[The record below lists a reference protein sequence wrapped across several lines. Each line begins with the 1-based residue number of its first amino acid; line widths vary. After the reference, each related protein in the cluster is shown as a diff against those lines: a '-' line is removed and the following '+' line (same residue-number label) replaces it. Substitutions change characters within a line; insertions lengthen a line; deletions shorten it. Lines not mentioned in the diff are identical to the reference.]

1 LQIITQSIRRP
12 VTVSMFFIGIAFL
25 GLFAFTQLGID
36 LLPNINIPHLLVQT
50 TFPNATPEEVE
61 KQITEPLESAIGT
74 VTGVKKVVSVS
85 KEGISVISAD
95 FVWGTDMK
103 YALLSLRE
111 KLDNMSFA
119 LPREAGRPT
128 IIRSDPSASPII
140 TLVLAPSRSIKSIT
154 STKSSIQNPESRNKH
169 SYYNLTTPN
178 HFDPAQSFNELQ
190 YVDHDSDRQDI
201 QRLIDLKEAGR
212 ILFKRRFE
220 QIDGVAQAV
229 ITGGLEREILIQADP
244 SKLNLYNLSFGDI
257 ESALTSS
264 NLNMPAGSI
273 MKGLFR
279 YSLRTLGEFQN
290 ASDIEKT
297 IVKKN
302 PDGNTI
308 LIKDIAVVTENFKER
323 EGLTRFNGSEAVGIL
338 IYKEPDAN
346 TVSIAQ
352 LVKETIESLKKDYPE
367 FSLLVVSDHSG
378 FIEQAISNVKQE
390 IFYGGIL
397 AVIVLFFFLGNIRHI
412 FIIGITI
419 PAALVLTILLLYL
432 FNINFNIISLGG
444 LAVGIGML
452 LDNAI
457 IVIEN
462 NTRYREMGEK
472 NRSAVIIGTKEVSMP
487 IIASTLTTIAVFLP
501 LIFVRGIAGELFR
514 DQSYAIAFSLTASI
528 ITALTLIPM
537 LDSRDSF
544 QLVKN
549 PEKYLNENLFIEPA
563 KKKNIFG
570 KFFYWIVFPFKIL
583 IKSILFIFG
592 FLYVRIGI
600 FLKKRLAFFFNAV
613 EIFLKH
619 TIEKYERLLEWSL
632 NNKKTVLIVTL
643 GLIVLTVLA
652 VIDIKKEFIPQGDL
666 DEFIVE
672 FDFPPGTSLRGN
684 AELTSKIEKA
694 VLSLPNITSVV
705 SNIGRVN
712 EFDFLNKEQVSVNK
726 TNLVIKLDSYE
737 NYRDVQSKLRSIFND
752 IKGINYAFKEVKTS
766 YSMIINPSEND
777 IAVKI
782 KNKDID
788 KAYNKAEQLLSKLN
802 SAQISGLKEL
812 RIGVERG
819 NPEYT
824 IIIDREKCLAYGVSI
839 REVANQ
845 ISVMTKG
852 KVATYFS
859 DFDKKVGVNIKSKDD
874 TGTDLQAVLENFI
887 ITGKSKIP
895 IRNLVE
901 YNFGYN
907 YNEIWRE
914 DQSRLLFLYAKVDG
928 ESIDNVIEKIENEI
942 SKMPKSTGEIISV
955 GGINEEMEDA
965 FSALYIA
972 LIISIMLMYIV
983 LASEFESFLYPF
995 IILFSVPLGLIGG
1008 ILLLY
1013 LLGESIS
1020 IISIMG
1026 LLILIGIADN
1036 DAVVKLEF
1044 ILRKRE
1050 EGLSVKDAILKAGKD
1065 RFRPIVLNSFTVIF
1079 GLIPMMIGIGAAT
1092 QLRVS
1097 LSLAVVGGLV
1107 TSTFLTLII
1116 IPVLYSYADKFSKKK
1131 NNF

>member
-1 LQIITQSIRRP
+1 LQISTTSIRRP

-25 GLFAFTQLGID
+25 GIFAFTQLGID
-36 LLPNINIPHLLVQT
+36 LLPNINVPHLLVQT
-50 TFPNATPEEVE
+50 TYPNATPEEVE
-61 KQITEPLESAIGT
+61 KQITEPLESAVGT
-74 VTGVKKVVSVS
+74 VPGIKKITSVS
-85 KEGISVISAD
+85 KEGLSVIGAD

-128 IIRSDPSASPII
+128 IIRSDPSATPIM
-140 TLVLAPSRSIKSIT
+140 TLVLAPASSIKS
-154 STKSSIQNPESRNKH
+154 QQSR
-169 SYYNLTTPN
+169 
-178 HFDPAQSFNELQ
+178 LQ
-190 YVDHDSDRQDI
+190 YVDHTSDYEEI
-201 QRLIDLKEAGR
+201 KRLIDLKEAGR

-229 ITGGLEREILIQADP
+229 ITGGLEREILIQVDP
-244 SKLNLYNLSFGDI
+244 AKLNLYNITFDDV
-257 ESALTSS
+257 ERALTSS

-279 YSLRTLGEFQN
+279 YSLRTLGEFQ
-290 ASDIEKT
+290 SPKDIEKT

-302 PDGNTI
+302 LNGSSI
-308 LIKDIAVVTENFKER
+308 LIKDIADVAENFKER
-323 EGLTRFNGSEAVGIL
+323 EGLTRYNGSEAIGIL

-352 LVKETIESLKKDYPE
+352 LVKETINSLHKEYPE
-367 FSLLVVSDHSG
+367 YSLLVVSDQSS
-378 FIEQAISNVKQE
+378 FIDQAISNVKQE

-419 PAALVLTILLLYL
+419 PASLVITILLLYL

-462 NTRYREMGEK
+462 NTRYREMGES
-472 NRSAVIIGTKEVSMP
+472 NRAAVVKGTKEVSMP

-501 LIFVRGIAGELFR
+501 LIFVRGVAGELFR
-514 DQSYAIAFSLTASI
+514 DQSYAIAFSLMASI

-537 LDSRDSF
+537 LDSRENFRLIKD
-544 QLVKN
+544 
-549 PEKYLNENLFIEPA
+549 PEKFSRGYLLIEPS
-563 KKKNIFG
+563 KKKNLIS
-570 KFFYWIVFPFKIL
+570 KFFFWILFPFKFF
-583 IKSILFIFG
+583 IKSIIYILG
-592 FLYVRIGI
+592 LLYLKIGSV
-600 FLKKRLAFFFNAV
+600 LKKRLEFFFNAV
-613 EIFLKH
+613 DRFLKY
-619 TIEKYERLLEWSL
+619 TIVKYEKLLEWSL
-632 NNKKTVLIVTL
+632 NNRKTVLVTTFT
-643 GLIVLTVLA
+643 LIAITVLA
-652 VIDIKKEFIPQGDL
+652 LMNMKKEFIPQGDL

-672 FDFPPGTSLRGN
+672 VEYPSGTSLRGN

-694 VLSLPNITSVV
+694 LLSVSHITSIV

-737 NYRDVQSKLRSIFND
+737 NYQDVHTKLRNIFSD
-752 IKGINYAFKEVKTS
+752 VKGIKFSFKEVKTS

-777 IAVKI
+777 IAIKI

-788 KAYNKAEQLLSKLN
+788 KAFAKAEQILAKLN
-802 SAQISGLKEL
+802 TNKIVGLKEL
-812 RIGVERG
+812 RTGVERG

-824 IIIDREKCLAYGVSI
+824 VTIDREKCLAYGVSI
-839 REVANQ
+839 KEVANQ
-845 ISVMTKG
+845 ISNMTKG
-852 KVATYFS
+852 KIATYFS
-859 DFDKKVGVNIKSKDD
+859 EFDKKIGVNIKSINDN
-874 TGTDLQAVLENFI
+874 TTDLQAVLENFI

-895 IRNLVE
+895 IRNLVN

-914 DQSRLLFLYAKVDG
+914 DQSRILYLYAKVEG
-928 ESIDNVIEKIENEI
+928 ESIDNVISKIEDEI
-942 SKMPKSTGEIISV
+942 SKIPKAPEEIISV
-955 GGINEEMEDA
+955 GGINEEIGDA

-972 LIISIMLMYIV
+972 LIISVLLMYMV

-1013 LLGESIS
+1013 AFGESIS

-1036 DAVVKLEF
+1036 DAVVKMEF
-1044 ILRKRE
+1044 ILRKRA
-1050 EGLSVKDAILKAGKD
+1050 EGFPVKDAILEAGKD
-1065 RFRPIVLNSFTVIF
+1065 RFRPIVMNSFTVIF
-1079 GLIPMMIGIGAAT
+1079 ALIPMMIGIGAAT
-1092 QLRVS
+1092 QLRIS
-1097 LSLAVVGGLV
+1097 LSLAVVGGLI

-1116 IPVLYSYADKFSKKK
+1116 IPVLYTYADKYSKQKANK
-1131 NNF
+1131 

>member
-1 LQIITQSIRRP
+1 MQISTFSIRRP
-12 VTVSMFFIGIAFL
+12 VTVSMLFIGIAFL

-36 LLPNINIPHLLVQT
+36 LLPNINVPHLLVQT
-50 TFPNATPEEVE
+50 TYPNATPEEVE
-61 KQITEPLESAIGT
+61 KQITEPLESAVGT
-74 VTGVKKVVSVS
+74 VPGIKKIISVS
-85 KEGISVISAD
+85 KEGLSVISAD

-128 IIRSDPSASPII
+128 IIRSDPSATPIM
-140 TLVLAPSRSIKSIT
+140 TLVLSYRREARGEKQEDNTSNVKGASDSGKFSILNSQSAAKMADKFSI
-154 STKSSIQNPESRNKH
+154 
-169 SYYNLTTPN
+169 
-178 HFDPAQSFNELQ
+178 A
-190 YVDHDSDRQDI
+190 YVDHSSDYEAI
-201 QRLIDLKEAGR
+201 KRLIDLKEAGR

-229 ITGGLEREILIQADP
+229 ITGGLEREILIQVDP
-244 SKLNLYNLSFGDI
+244 AKLNLYNITFDDV
-257 ESALTSS
+257 ERALTSS

-290 ASDIEKT
+290 PDDIKKT

-302 PDGNTI
+302 LNASAI
-308 LIKDIAVVTENFKER
+308 LIKDIAIVTENFKER
-323 EGLTRFNGSEAVGIL
+323 EGLTRYNGNEAIGIL

-352 LVKETIESLKKDYPE
+352 IVKETINSLHKEYPE
-367 FSLLVVSDHSG
+367 YGLLVVSDQSS
-378 FIEQAISNVKQE
+378 FIDQAISNVKQE
-390 IFYGGIL
+390 ILYGGIL

-419 PAALVLTILLLYL
+419 PASLVITILLLYL

-462 NTRYREMGEK
+462 NTRYREMGET
-472 NRSAVIIGTKEVSMP
+472 NRSAVVKGTKEVSMP

-501 LIFVRGIAGELFR
+501 LIFVRGVAGELFR

-544 QLVKN
+544 RFIKN
-549 PEKYLNENLFIEPA
+549 PEKYTAGYMFINSA
-563 KKKNIFG
+563 KHKNIF
-570 KFFYWIVFPFKIL
+570 KKLFYWISFPFIVT
-583 IKSILFIFG
+583 IKSIQFILG
-592 FLYVRIGI
+592 YLYVKVTSL
-600 FLKKRLAFFFNAV
+600 LKKRLSFFFNVV
-613 EIFLKH
+613 EKFMIH
-619 TIEKYERLLEWSL
+619 TIEKYERLLEWAL
-632 NNKKTVLIVTL
+632 DNKKAVLIITFA
-643 GLIVLTVLA
+643 LIALTILA
-652 VIDIKKEFIPQGDL
+652 VIDMKKEFIPQGDM
-666 DEFIVE
+666 DEFVIE
-672 FDFPPGTSLRGN
+672 FEYPAGTSLRGN
-684 AELTSKIEKA
+684 AELTSKIENA
-694 VLSLPNITSVV
+694 VLSIPHVNAIV

-726 TNLVIKLDSYE
+726 TNLIVKLDSYQ
-737 NYRDVQSKLRSIFND
+737 NYRQAQSNLRNILENL
-752 IKGINYAFKEVKTS
+752 KGINYSFQEVKTS

-777 IAVKI
+777 IAIKI

-788 KAYNKAEQLLSKLN
+788 KAFIKAGQILEKINSSK
-802 SAQISGLKEL
+802 IDGLREL

-824 IIIDREKCLAYGVSI
+824 VTIDREKCLAYGVSI

-845 ISVMTKG
+845 ISNMTKG
-852 KVATYFS
+852 KIATYFS
-859 DFDKKVGVNIKSKDD
+859 DFDKKVGINIKAVNDKGTNIQSVLDNYIISENSKVP
-874 TGTDLQAVLENFI
+874 L
-887 ITGKSKIP
+887 K
-895 IRNLVE
+895 NLVN

-914 DQSRLLFLYAKVDG
+914 DQSRTLYLYARVQ
-928 ESIDNVIEKIENEI
+928 EASIDDVIEKINNVI
-942 SKMPKSTGEIISV
+942 SQIPKSNEEIISV
-955 GGINEEMEDA
+955 GGINEEIRGA

-972 LIISIMLMYIV
+972 LIISVLLMYMV
-983 LASEFESFLYPF
+983 LASEFESFIYPF

-1013 LLGESIS
+1013 IFGESIS

-1036 DAVVKLEF
+1036 DAVVKMEF
-1044 ILRKRE
+1044 ILRKRK
-1050 EGLSVKDAILKAGKD
+1050 EGLSVKDAILEAGKD
-1065 RFRPIVLNSFTVIF
+1065 RFRPIVMNSFTVIF
-1079 GLIPMMIGIGAAT
+1079 ALIPMMIGIGAAT

-1097 LSLAVVGGLV
+1097 LSLSVVGGLI

-1116 IPVLYSYADKFSKKK
+1116 IPVLYTYADKFSKQK
-1131 NNF
+1131 NTKT

>member
-1 LQIITQSIRRP
+1 
-12 VTVSMFFIGIAFL
+12 MFFIGIAFL

-140 TLVLAPSRSIKSIT
+140 TLVLAPSRSIKNT
-154 STKSSIQNPESRNKH
+154 STESSIKHQASSIQHPESDKNPPDNNVSATDYNNH
-169 SYYNLTTPN
+169 SK
-178 HFDPAQSFNELQ
+178 SFTALQ
-190 YVDHDSDRQDI
+190 YVDHDSDNQDI

-279 YSLRTLGEFQN
+279 YSLRTLGEFKN

-323 EGLTRFNGSEAVGIL
+323 EGLTRFNSSEAVGIL

-352 LVKETIESLKKDYPE
+352 LVKETMESLKKDYPE
-367 FSLLVVSDHSG
+367 YSLLVVSDQSG

-419 PAALVLTILLLYL
+419 PSALVLTILLLYL

-462 NTRYREMGEK
+462 NTRYREMGET
-472 NRSAVIIGTKEVSMP
+472 NRAAVIKGTREVSMP

-528 ITALTLIPM
+528 LTALTLIPM

-544 QLVKN
+544 QLIKN
-549 PEKYLNENLFIEPA
+549 PEKYLSGSIFIESS

-570 KFFYWIVFPFKIL
+570 KIFYWILFPFRIL
-583 IKSILFIFG
+583 IKSIFFILG
-592 FLYVRIGI
+592 FLYVRIGAL
-600 FLKKRLAFFFNAV
+600 LKKRLAFFFNAV
-613 EIFLKH
+613 EVFLKH
-619 TIEKYERLLEWSL
+619 TIEKYEKLLEWSL
-632 NNKKTVLIVTL
+632 NNKKTVLIVTF
-643 GLIVLTVLA
+643 GLILLTVLA
-652 VIDIKKEFIPQGDL
+652 IFDMKKEFIPQGDQ

-672 FDFPPGTSLRGN
+672 FDYPPGTSLRGN

-694 VLSLPNITSVV
+694 VLSIPHVSSIV

-726 TNLVIKLDSYE
+726 TNLVIKLNSYE
-737 NYRDVQSKLRSIFND
+737 NYREVQSKLRSLFDD
-752 IKGINYAFKEVKTS
+752 IKGFNYAFKEVKTS

-777 IAVKI
+777 IAVRI

-788 KAYNKAEQLLSKLN
+788 KAYEKAEQLLSKLN
-802 SAQISGLKEL
+802 SAKIDGLKEL

-824 IIIDREKCLAYGVSI
+824 VTIDREKCLAYGVSI

-845 ISVMTKG
+845 ISNMTKG
-852 KVATYFS
+852 KIATYFS
-859 DFDKKVGVNIKSKDD
+859 DFDKKVGVNIKSINDS
-874 TGTDLQAVLENFI
+874 GTDLQAVLENFI
-887 ITGKSKIP
+887 LTGKSKIP
-895 IRNLVE
+895 IRNLVD
-901 YNFGYN
+901 YTFGYN

-914 DQSRLLFLYAKVDG
+914 DQSRLLYLYAKVDG

-942 SKMPKSTGEIISV
+942 SKIPKSTGEIISV

-965 FSALYIA
+965 FSTLYIA
-972 LIISIMLMYIV
+972 LIISVLLMYIV

-1008 ILLLY
+1008 VLLLY
-1013 LLGESIS
+1013 IFGESLS

-1036 DAVVKLEF
+1036 DAVVKMEF
-1044 ILRKRE
+1044 ILRKRD
-1050 EGLSVKDAILKAGKD
+1050 EGLSVRDAILEAGKD

-1079 GLIPMMIGIGAAT
+1079 GLIPMMVGIGAAT

-1097 LSLAVVGGLV
+1097 LSLAVVGGLI

-1116 IPVLYSYADKFSKKK
+1116 IPVLYTYADKFSKKK
-1131 NNF
+1131 